1 MHVLITGASGF
12 VGQRVAQAL
21 LARGCR
27 VTAAGR
33 KPLPDARMD
42 FVEAD
47 FTRDTD
53 AAAWL
58 PRLRGVDVVINTVGI
73 IRESG
78 NQPFAQ
84 LHVATPCALFA
95 ACAEAGVLGVIQ
107 LSALGADEHA
117 ATGYHLSK
125 KAADDYLASL
135 PLRSA
140 IVQPSLIFGPGGG
153 SAELFKT
160 LAVMPLGLRFG
171 HSPQLV
177 QPIHIDDVTDAIVRL
192 ATGLA
197 PAQPAAAAGNGMKAG
212 ATSRSHAGQ
221 TGASAAKT
229 GGNTA
234 PAPLVGG
241 SGSNAALAEPRDGRR
256 VALVGP
262 EAMPLQDYLAALR
275 RALGLGRQRVLTLPN
290 ATARAFA
297 WLGSVLPGLPMDRD
311 GLSMLE
317 RGNTADST
325 ATAATA
331 ALLGR
336 PPKAVQDF
344 IEPSQR
350 NAERRLAQLN
360 WLLPLLRLSIAAVWI
375 VTAYVSALA
384 YPEADSYRLL
394 ERTGVPPALAPLM
407 LYGAAGL
414 DLLLGIAT
422 LALPQRLRGPLWL
435 AQIALIAFY
444 SVLIAWRLPEF
455 LAHPYGPLTKNL
467 PMLAAIWL
475 LCELEKDKR

>member
-21 LARGCR
+21 LAHGCR

-33 KPLPDARMD
+33 KPMPDARME
-42 FVEAD
+42 FVQAD
-47 FTRDTD
+47 FTRDTST
-53 AAAWL
+53 AVWL
-58 PRLRGVDVVINTVGI
+58 PRLRGVDLVINTVGI

-78 NQPFAQ
+78 SQRFAQ
-84 LHVATPCALFA
+84 LHVATPRALFA
-95 ACAEAGVLGVIQ
+95 ACAQAGVHGVIQ

-117 ATGYHLSK
+117 ATGYHQSK
-125 KAADDYLASL
+125 KAADDYLAGL

-160 LAVMPLGLRFG
+160 LATMPLGVRFG
-171 HSPQLV
+171 SSPQLV

-192 ATGLA
+192 ATSLA
-197 PAQPAAAAGNGMKAG
+197 PAPAGN
-212 ATSRSHAGQ
+212 ATP
-221 TGASAAKT
+221 
-229 GGNTA
+229 A
-234 PAPLVGG
+234 PAPPAG
-241 SGSNAALAEPRDGRR
+241 SRYI
-256 VALVGP
+256 ALVGP
-262 EAMPLQDYLAALR
+262 DAMPLQDYLAALR
-275 RALGLGRQRVLTLPN
+275 RALGLGRQLVLTLPDI
-290 ATARAFA
+290 AARAFA

-311 GLSMLE
+311 ALSMLE
-317 RGNTADST
+317 RGNTADAA

-336 PPKAVQDF
+336 PLKAVKDY
-344 IEPSQR
+344 IAPAR
-350 NAERRLAQLN
+350 RDAERKLAQLN
-360 WLLPLLRLSIAAVWI
+360 WLLPLLRLSLAAVWI
-375 VTAYVSALA
+375 VTAYVSALV

-394 ERTGVPPALAPLM
+394 ERTGIPPALAPLM
-407 LYGAAGL
+407 LYGAAGF

-475 LCELEKDKR
+475 LYELEKGKR

>member
-78 NQPFAQ
+78 SQRFAQ

-95 ACAEAGVLGVIQ
+95 ACAEAGVQGVIQ
-107 LSALGADEHA
+107 LSALGADEQA
-117 ATGYHLSK
+117 ATAYHLSK
-125 KAADDYLASL
+125 KAADDYLAAL

-192 ATGLA
+192 ASSLVPA
-197 PAQPAAAAGNGMKAG
+197 PAGE
-212 ATSRSHAGQ
+212 
-221 TGASAAKT
+221 
-229 GGNTA
+229 
-234 PAPLVGG
+234 G
-241 SGSNAALAEPRDGRR
+241 SGSNAALEELRGSRR
-256 VALVGP
+256 IALVGP

-275 RALGLGRQRVLTLPN
+275 RALGLGPQLVLTLPH
-290 ATARAFA
+290 AAARALA

-311 GLSMLE
+311 ALSMLE
-317 RGNTADST
+317 RGNAADST

-336 PPKAVQDF
+336 PLKMVQDF
-344 IEPSQR
+344 IEPAR
-350 NAERRLAQLN
+350 RGDERQLAQLN
-360 WLLPLLRLSIAAVWI
+360 WLQPLLRLSIAAVWI
-375 VTAYVSALA
+375 ITAYVSALV

-407 LYGAAGL
+407 LYGAAGA

-455 LAHPYGPLTKNL
+455 LVHPYGPLTKNL

-475 LCELEKDKR
+475 LYELEKGKR